1 MQTSLVSG
9 SSGLHIVGNPAVRSS
24 KALSVGRKLH
34 HRPAPK
40 RTSAEQED
48 KQVSGGER
56 IRRVRNVRATY
67 LHAIFIRSHEIR
79 WPSDLVH
86 RESGRRCIDVF
97 FCLQDKG
104 GVGLYEPESKST
116 SSNGADPSNLKAG
129 AELEKAIGQ
138 LPPEQQQQLGRLYMF
153 LTQHPEAK
161 IELQDF
167 GDVRRALDNY
177 QVCLP
182 NRHNPTTLCSTLS
195 VREH

>member
-1 MQTSLVSG
+1 MINAIANISADAFDAASINQCFASPTAHLIRFRIKTPSRRNENQLSLRFSG
-9 SSGLHIVGNPAVRSS
+9 PHIVGNPAVRSS

-129 AELEKAIGQ
+129 AEL
-138 LPPEQQQQLGRLYMF
+138 
-153 LTQHPEAK
+153 
-161 IELQDF
+161 D
-167 GDVRRALDNY
+167 
-177 QVCLP
+177 
-182 NRHNPTTLCSTLS
+182 
-195 VREH
+195 

>member
-1 MQTSLVSG
+1 M
-9 SSGLHIVGNPAVRSS
+9 RSP

-34 HRPAPK
+34 RRSAAK

-48 KQVSGGER
+48 KQV
-56 IRRVRNVRATY
+56 IRRVRNVERG
-67 LHAIFIRSHEIR
+67 LHAIFIGSHKFR
-79 WPSDLVH
+79 WPSDLVY
-86 RESGRRCIDVF
+86 RESGRRCIVVF

-104 GVGLYEPESKST
+104 SVGLYEPESKST

-161 IELQDF
+161 IELQNF
-167 GDVRRALDNY
+167 GDVRRAMDNY
-177 QVCLP
+177 QVCLA
-182 NRHNPTTLCSTLS
+182 N
-195 VREH
+195 